1 YGIQGGVVAH
11 ANGVTFSQPLGETNV
26 LIAAP
31 GAAGVGIQNMTGATT
46 DYRGYTV
53 ASNLMPYRKNE
64 VSLITDTL
72 PANVELEQ
80 TVKTVVPT
88 RGAIVRANYRA
99 SVGVRMLMTL
109 SQRNGQVVPFGA
121 MASVDGT
128 DHNSFIVGD
137 SGQVYLT
144 GLDPEVNLTVKWG
157 NQSAN
162 TCRVHY
168 SINMT
173 KLNNDVIIDNAVCR

>member
-1 YGIQGGVVAH
+1 MKKIAKIYSKILMNVAI
-11 ANGVTFSQPLGETNV
+11 TIF
-26 LIAAP
+26 
-31 GAAGVGIQNMTGATT
+31 
-46 DYRGYTV
+46 D
-53 ASNLMPYRKNE
+53 
-64 VSLITDTL
+64 SLPKIT
-72 PANVELEQ
+72 

-109 SQRNGQVVPFGA
+109 TQQNGQWVPFGA
-121 MASVDGT
+121 IASIEGAE
-128 DHNSFIVGD
+128 HSSFIVGE

-144 GLDPEVNLTVKWG
+144 GLAPQVNLTVKWG

>member
-1 YGIQGGVVAH
+1 AKVRFIQQ
-11 ANGVTFSQPLGETNV
+11 SQ
-26 LIAAP
+26 
-31 GAAGVGIQNMTGATT
+31 
-46 DYRGYTV
+46 
-53 ASNLMPYRKNE
+53 
-64 VSLITDTL
+64 
-72 PANVELEQ
+72 Q

-88 RGAIVRANYRA
+88 RGAIVRANYLA

-109 SQRNGQVVPFGA
+109 TQQNGQWVPFGA
-121 MASVDGT
+121 IASIEGAE
-128 DHNSFIVGD
+128 HSSFIVGE

-144 GLDPEVNLTVKWG
+144 GLDPQVNLTVKWG

-168 SINMT
+168 SINMA

>member
-1 YGIQGGVVAH
+1 MADDRDERKLKTKGEYLTLGAGMGVA
-11 ANGVTFSQPLGETNV
+11 LGAG
-26 LIAAP
+26 L
-31 GAAGVGIQNMTGATT
+31 GAAIDNIA
-46 DYRGYTV
+46 
-53 ASNLMPYRKNE
+53 
-64 VSLITDTL
+64 
-72 PANVELEQ
+72 
-80 TVKTVVPT
+80 KTVVPT
-88 RGAIVRANYRA
+88 KGAVVRVKYNTWIGQKA
-99 SVGVRMLMTL
+99 MMTL
-109 SQRNGQVVPFGA
+109 TYNGKPVPFGA
-121 MASVDGT
+121 MASVEGT

>member
-1 YGIQGGVVAH
+1 
-11 ANGVTFSQPLGETNV
+11 
-26 LIAAP
+26 
-31 GAAGVGIQNMTGATT
+31 
-46 DYRGYTV
+46 
-53 ASNLMPYRKNE
+53 MPYRKNE
-64 VSLITDTL
+64 VSLITETL
-72 PANVELEQ
+72 PANVDLEQ

-109 SQRNGQVVPFGA
+109 SQRNGQLVPFGA

-144 GLDPEVNLTVKWG
+144 GLDPEVNLTVKWE
-157 NQSAN
+157 
-162 TCRVHY
+162 
-168 SINMT
+168 INP
-173 KLNNDVIIDNAVCR
+173 